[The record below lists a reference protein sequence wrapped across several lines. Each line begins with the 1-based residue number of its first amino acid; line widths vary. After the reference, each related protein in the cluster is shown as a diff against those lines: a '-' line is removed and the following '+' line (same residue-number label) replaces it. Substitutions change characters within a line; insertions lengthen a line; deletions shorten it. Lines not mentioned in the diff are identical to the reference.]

1 MMKSIV
7 IYLSS
12 KKYSEAADCF
22 IIFVIRSFSKDSD
35 SSGLKPSPSS
45 VLEFVED
52 VQTTLHHLVSEG
64 DTEGVRLGQSLYSR
78 HACVRTVAKHSY
90 ICSYMHPSI
99 HTCTDKNIQSIFVC
113 IGILGS
119 LWKSLHSCY
128 VSKDVDESEDIL

>member
-1 MMKSIV
+1 MMIC
-7 IYLSS
+7 LSS

-64 DTEGVRLGQSLYSR
+64 DTEGVRLGQSLYAR
-78 HACVRTVAKHSY
+78 HACVHTHSPNIRTYVHTCIHASIHPYMYRQKHTKY
-90 ICSYMHPSI
+90 ICVYWNFRFI
-99 HTCTDKNIQSIFVC
+99 LEIFTFLLCLKRCRRV
-113 IGILGS
+113 
-119 LWKSLHSCY
+119 
-128 VSKDVDESEDIL
+128 